1 MLGAKE
7 CDASGFR
14 IEKTTPKYR
23 LRPVL
28 RAFINLCSHL
38 PFLRGHQRPRH
49 GSLQGARFASFMA
62 QQNRRRFDTD
72 LRDAA
77 LQGRRMMKLFLWV
90 AVVGGGAW
98 VAVESAKALAIF

>member
-1 MLGAKE
+1 MDAKE

-23 LRPVL
+23 LRTVL
-28 RAFINLCSHL
+28 RALINLCSHL
-38 PFLRGHQRPRH
+38 PFIRGRRGPRH
-49 GSLQGARFASFMA
+49 RSLQGERFASFMA
-62 QQNRRRFDTD
+62 HQNRRRFDTD

-77 LQGRRMMKLFLWV
+77 LQGRKMMKLALWI
-90 AVVGGGAW
+90 ALVGGGAW